1 MRNPGIAALLDRTLG
16 LPGSS
21 DSRIEAGISHFILH
35 RGSGVNILNSNGQVF
50 KNCCEILRKK
60 LDGTRGGWV
69 ARNAVCIY

>member
-21 DSRIEAGISHFILH
+21 DSRVEAGISHFILH

-50 KNCCEILRKK
+50 KNCCEIL
-60 LDGTRGGWV
+60 
-69 ARNAVCIY
+69 